1 MQSFS
6 VFLDIKKFTDF
17 WLKNAAV
24 SRTQGAYH
32 VIHIFFGSS
41 LGKV

>member
-1 MQSFS
+1 MYKMQSIP
-6 VFLDIKKFTDF
+6 VFLNIEKF
-17 WLKNAAV
+17 AV
-24 SRTQGAYH
+24 SRTQELCH